1 MELEIEVLLQLVS
14 SLGGCSAVLET
25 LIHLWCNII
34 PLIWLKKCA
43 LCVTFP
49 YVVED
54 WFKLSVVP
62 LFGGGGVISILVR
75 SLGMNVVYLFFVCV
89 LGLG

>member
-1 MELEIEVLLQLVS
+1 MLLQLVS

-34 PLIWLKKCA
+34 PIIWLKNCA

-49 YVVED
+49 YVVVED
-54 WFKLSVVP
+54 WFKLSVFP
-62 LFGGGGVISILVR
+62 LIGVGGVISILVR